1 MTPPLFISYRHVD
14 AAHTTPFQRELRNF
28 YGEHCVFFDKD
39 RHDGIPLAADF
50 RAVIDAALETA
61 ECMLVLI
68 GDGWVSEEQLKR
80 LQRPDD
86 VVRHEIGR
94 ALARREAGEAIEIL
108 PVLCSGTRMPKANK
122 LPPDLAAL
130 TGLNAES
137 LPDTLQGQEEAFN
150 AIRDF
155 IDLHCPGLRARLCNT
170 WLDETL
176 AIRDKAKSRL
186 GQYLAVRD
194 AAIQLIPRQAAL
206 QALDDWWQAWPQQR
220 NAFVLLGNEGDGKS
234 WAVADWLAKRLDE
247 PAFPVP
253 LVYVPTPKL
262 AGVHLLDV
270 LAEGL
275 ARIHGDPTERH
286 KSLLQQ
292 QFKQS
297 SGDQPL
303 YLLVVDALN
312 ERPSLEWGTFFDD
325 LRVAN
330 ARQRVAVIVLCRS
343 GYWGG
348 LNIPDDGLCKTWTLA
363 PYTDAEL
370 DALLRQRRSSLGEM
384 KGHYSTDLLQFL
396 HRPRYFDLAFRLKD
410 EVGQGGL
417 TLERLIYEEWRDLTL
432 RKQGLPCSHESFLD
446 LIRELARQQLREA
459 SPEMS
464 VLEFK
469 RIATFLLNDP
479 GDTNTLLIELTSSRR
494 LIREDGQMAFGE
506 QHLPFALG
514 LVLAAEVRK
523 LSTKPD
529 IQERIAQYIDDSFA
543 ADLKVRI
550 CAMALFHALMTQ
562 GYPDA
567 GRFALLRAWI
577 EGRNLNEDDLQRIPA
592 YLPLQPQVYM
602 QLAEVLWGE
611 LDNRHAQDYFM
622 AGLLQHREN
631 SNVRPQL
638 LPTFTR
644 WLGFVHPCGY
654 RAFWVDTDIPRPNG
668 TPDVISRLG
677 FNATPGPYRVL
688 GDVSITIIDRSD
700 PNLLR
705 LSQVASAVL
714 SHDPDPRYENALATG
729 LAACAA
735 MGGSGVDFN
744 WLLRTAPT
752 ALQKALLQ
760 RADTWLQ
767 INSPLAQPAVS
778 RVLHALRSE
787 ESNQRLTQLPEEL
800 RPRSN
805 SFSPL
810 WEEDD
815 LKNARENCLGRS
827 PEQIANYLQ
836 KIALKPAMQLPRE
849 YVEMIQKAGA
859 DLNLNEVSRVMGQ
872 TSEDLTLEQIEP
884 ALCAFSPSRYGDLI
898 RRLAGTLS
906 DRRGEACQALSSRL
920 LEHIPVLNSE
930 ERSILRTVWQA
941 CAAQYQP
948 DRPRLSNEEASEL
961 FLFPA
966 VVFELDEL
974 EQMQCIEQRGM
985 AQGTFFDHEPA
996 FRPISPMGAL
1006 ETLKRLRN
1014 LPQDKRQ
1021 EFLNLL
1027 DYLAKA
1033 LPIPCPELRKWLME
1047 HFQTFDSVPRGL
1059 CLRLFFHTQDQE
1071 AIDQIITA
1079 GWRVQ
1084 PGDKRDLENRW
1095 GSLLLARF
1103 GQSLSLAD
1111 LFERISPEYLGYAIV
1126 QRGEQ
1131 PEEAVAYIQ
1140 ALDTIQRTIVTVTRS
1155 GGNSLDT
1162 LAPHTQIK
1170 VDHSALLPDDRLS
1183 TADRATQT
1191 PRMNNAAWGGSA
1203 GNSNIDDWKLSNN
1216 PDRMTDESN
1225 QLGRQIYALMKSEL
1239 AAGNPWFASSFQHGT
1254 LDRVVA
1260 VPACPWR
1267 EWITPLIDS
1276 APHAARLLSA
1286 CRGFYEK
1293 LCAALLTHSP
1303 ADGVALF
1310 EAISHHSGVRIT
1322 EARLK
1327 LLILL
1332 LDAFAAPAA
1341 PELDDLQT
1349 GLLFQLID
1357 GATHDLALFE
1367 YALLAQKGGR
1377 SAWLRELIE
1386 HWLASDWEFNQAR
1399 ALTLLGFSVHKE
1411 DATRLQQWIAGHG
1424 DCWLRDVA
1432 AEAAKRAQRHDWAR
1446 TWFQRFLAREDRV
1459 ESWAAFRLFLRCADR
1474 RVWLWLNDSGLQDAT
1489 RWKQEALHFNLG
1501 TVMSAC
1507 AEGEKG
1513 WQDSF
1518 INHKVKPDEYWPWME
1533 KYL

>member
-1 MTPPLFISYRHVD
+1 MTRPLFISYRRVD
-14 AAHTTPFQRELRNF
+14 AAHANPFWRELRNF
-28 YGEHCVFFDKD
+28 YSEHCVFFDKD

-86 VVRHEIGR
+86 VVQHEIGR
-94 ALARREAGEAIEIL
+94 ALARRKAGEGVEIL
-108 PVLCSGTRMPKANK
+108 PVLCGTTKMPEANK
-122 LPPDLAAL
+122 LPSNLAAL
-130 TGLNAES
+130 TRLNAECLS
-137 LPDTLQGQEEAFN
+137 DTPQGQEEAFK

-155 IDLHCPGLRARLCNT
+155 IDLHCPGLRARLCND
-170 WLDETL
+170 WLRPAL
-176 AIRDKAKSRL
+176 ANQDLAQSRL
-186 GQYLAVRD
+186 RQHIAVRD
-194 AAIQLIPRQAAL
+194 EKIRIIPRSAAL
-206 QALDDWWQAWPQQR
+206 QALDKWWQAWPQQHD
-220 NAFVLLGNEGDGKS
+220 AFVLQGEEGDGKS

-247 PAFPVP
+247 PGFPVP
-253 LVYVPTPKL
+253 LVYVPTRKL
-262 AGVHLLDV
+262 AGFRLLDV

-275 ARIHGDPTERH
+275 AWIHEDQPERH
-286 KSLLQQ
+286 KALLPHQLNREA
-292 QFKQS
+292 
-297 SGDQPL
+297 GGAPL

-312 ERPSLEWGTFFDD
+312 ERPSQEWREFFND
-325 LRVAN
+325 LRVLGI
-330 ARQRVAVIVLCRS
+330 RQRIAVIVLCRS
-343 GYWGG
+343 GYWSG
-348 LNIPDDGLCKTWTLA
+348 LNIPDDGLCAPWTLA
-363 PYTDAEL
+363 PYTEAEL
-370 DALLRQRRSSLGEM
+370 DTLLKLRGSSLRETESS
-384 KGHYSTDLLQFL
+384 YSTDLLELL

-410 EVGQGGL
+410 EVGHGGL
-417 TLERLIYEEWRDLTL
+417 TLERLIYEDWRDRTRRKGQMPLDHEQFLALLLGLAETYEDRRFPLQALGQQAQDLGADVTEL
-432 RKQGLPCSHESFLD
+432 RH
-446 LIRELARQQLREA
+446 
-459 SPEMS
+459 
-464 VLEFK
+464 
-469 RIATFLLNDP
+469 
-479 GDTNTLLIELTSSRR
+479 ELTSGGIIDLAGGR
-494 LIREDGQMAFGE
+494 LQIGE
-506 QHLPFALG
+506 THLALALG
-514 LVLAAEVRK
+514 LVLAQEVEDAPDAAHMAEV
-523 LSTKPD
+523 
-529 IQERIAQYIDDSFA
+529 IAARLAGQG
-543 ADLKVRI
+543 DLQVRI

-577 EGRNLNEDDLQRIPA
+577 EGRNLDEDDLQRIPA
-592 YLPLQPQVYM
+592 YLPLQPQVYL

-622 AGLLQHREN
+622 AGLLQHREHP
-631 SNVRPQL
+631 NVRPQL

-688 GDVSITIIDRSD
+688 DDMSITIIDRSD

-705 LSQVASAVL
+705 LSQVASGVISHVL
-714 SHDPDPRYENALATG
+714 GPRYGNALATG

-744 WLLRTAPT
+744 WLLRIAP
-752 ALQKALLQ
+752 AVLRQDLQQ
-760 RADTWLQ
+760 RADIWLR
-767 INSPLAQPAVS
+767 INTPLAKPAAS
-778 RVLHALRSE
+778 RLLCALSSE
-787 ESNQRLTQLPEEL
+787 EANQQMRELTEEF

-815 LKNARENCLGRS
+815 LKNARNNCLGRS

-948 DRPRLSNEEASEL
+948 DRPQLSNEEASEL

-1191 PRMNNAAWGGSA
+1191 LRMNNAAWGGSA
-1203 GNSNIDDWKLSNN
+1203 GNSSVDDWERSND

-1225 QLGRQIYALMKSEL
+1225 QLARQIYALMKSER
-1239 AAGNPWFASSFQHGT
+1239 AAGNPWFASSFQHGA

-1260 VPACPWR
+1260 VPARPWR
-1267 EWITPLIDS
+1267 AWIAPLIDN
-1276 APHAARLLSA
+1276 APHAARLLAA

-1293 LCAALLTHSP
+1293 LCAALLTQSP

-1310 EAISHHSGVRIT
+1310 KAISRHSNVRIT

-1327 LLILL
+1327 LPILL

-1341 PELDDLQT
+1341 SELDGLQT
-1349 GLLFQLID
+1349 GLLGQLVD
-1357 GATHDLALFE
+1357 AAAHDLALFE
-1367 YALLAQKGGR
+1367 YALLAQQGGR
-1377 SAWLRELIE
+1377 SEWLRGLIE

-1399 ALTLLGFSVHKE
+1399 ALALLGFSAHQE
-1411 DATRLQQWIAGHG
+1411 DAARLQQWMAGHG

-1432 AEAAKRAQRHDWAR
+1432 TEAAKRAQRHDWAR
-1446 TWFQRFLAREDRV
+1446 TWFQRFLVREDRV

-1474 RVWLWLNDSGLQDAT
+1474 RVWLWLHDSGLQDAA
-1489 RWKQEALHFNLG
+1489 RWKQEAFHFNLG

-1507 AEGEKG
+1507 KEGEKG
-1513 WQDSF
+1513 WQDRF
-1518 INHKVKPDEYWPWME
+1518 INHKVKPDEYWPWMG
-1533 KYL
+1533 KYLQTNQ